1 MSSESDK
8 PAPGDHQLAER
19 PRVPTGLRPG
29 YLGDGSGDRLLYM
42 LLALAAE
49 CSAMREELED
59 LRRYLD
65 ADGQR
70 LREFL
75 AANPRNAAEQAAA
88 SERRE
93 ALLESMFRIIREDL
107 AVEGDERFAAYLE
120 HMRKVASS

>member
-1 MSSESDK
+1 MSGDSEK
-8 PAPGDHQLAER
+8 PEIAER
-19 PRVPTGLRPG
+19 PRVPAGLRPG

-65 ADGQR
+65 ADGDG
-70 LREFL
+70 LRDFL
-75 AANPRNAAEQAAA
+75 AANPRSETEQAAA
-88 SERRE
+88 RERRE
-93 ALLESMFRIIREDL
+93 ALLESMFRILREDL

-120 HMRKVASS
+120 HMRKVARS